1 METPVSV
8 AIVEDEKDS
17 AIKLKKYLEKYAEE
31 NALKVETA
39 AFSCGENFLS
49 SKKKF
54 DVVFM
59 DIEMP
64 GDDGLKVVKTLRSEG
79 SDVLVVFCTN
89 LAQYA
94 VNGYEVAAFDFMVK
108 PVTYFE
114 FRMKFDR
121 VINCLN
127 SRKKREVWVAS
138 RQGKRLVSE
147 KRLKYVEIMRHTLV
161 YHTLDGNVTG
171 TGTLKSVTE
180 IFSSPSFALCNQC
193 YFVNLAFVTEING
206 NFVYVDGDALAIS
219 APKKKE
225 FLRALNTFLASGGGR

>member
-108 PVTYFE
+108 PVTYFD

-138 RQGKRLVSE
+138 RQGKRLAKNGSNTS
-147 KRLKYVEIMRHTLV
+147 KLCGTRSFTIRLTATLRV
-161 YHTLDGNVTG
+161 RERSKALRKFS
-171 TGTLKSVTE
+171 LRPRLRCAISVTL
-180 IFSSPSFALCNQC
+180 S
-193 YFVNLAFVTEING
+193 T
-206 NFVYVDGDALAIS
+206 
-219 APKKKE
+219 
-225 FLRALNTFLASGGGR
+225 LRS

>member
-1 METPVSV
+1 MKI
-8 AIVEDEKDS
+8 AILEDEPQAAKTLS
-17 AIKLKKYLEKYAEE
+17 GYIEKFF
-31 NALKVETA
+31 A
-39 AFSCGENFLS
+39 ARGENVNLRIYNDAFTLLEEYRS
-49 SKKKF
+49 DM
-54 DVVFM
+54 DVLFM
-59 DIEMP
+59 DIQMNLMNGMEAATRIRRQDP
-64 GDDGLKVVKTLRSEG
+64 R
-79 SDVLVVFCTN
+79 VLIVFVTN

-108 PVTYFE
+108 PVTYFD

>member
-49 SKKKF
+49 SQKKF

-108 PVTYFE
+108 PVTYFD

-161 YHTLDGNVTG
+161 YHTLDGNDVVR
-171 TGTLKSVTE
+171 L
-180 IFSSPSFALCNQC
+180 
-193 YFVNLAFVTEING
+193 
-206 NFVYVDGDALAIS
+206 
-219 APKKKE
+219 
-225 FLRALNTFLASGGGR
+225 